1 MANKEIYRIDIA
13 IGVSGDSETQGK
25 LSAMEKMAEQTKN
38 KLKALD
44 KIKASPS
51 AKLKDDASTTIDKI
65 KSRTDKLNGTT
76 AQAKVK
82 AEDGASKVIDKIENK
97 AEKLNNKNVKPKI
110 DADNKA
116 SKIIEETETKA
127 EKLDNKK
134 ATVKIK
140 AQDEATK
147 TINNVESKINGWIKT
162 GAKKIISVGI
172 AGVLATGGIGLGT
185 SIKTFSQ
192 YEQGLS
198 NVKAVTEATDKQ
210 MKQLGDTAKS
220 LGASTAWSAVQV
232 TEAEELLG
240 QAGFSVQETI
250 TALPGLLSLAS
261 AGSLDLASAT
271 DIASGTLRAF
281 SLNASDSAH
290 VADVLA
296 LSASATNSDVT
307 DLGETMKY
315 VAPVS
320 ASLGISLEDTAAAAG
335 LLSNQNIKGSQAGT
349 VLRQAMA
356 RLASPTEEAADVM
369 KEYGINAFDAQGN
382 MKPLS
387 GVVDNLNSSLGKLTS
402 QQRADAIST
411 IFGTES
417 MSGILALMNQ
427 GGESLSSLSQ
437 KLKDAKGSA
446 DKMAETKLD
455 NLAGQWEQLK
465 GAVETAQIELGERL
479 APYAKEFVTWLTG
492 KMPEI
497 TDSVVKFVDY
507 ISKNTT
513 TIKTLAATVVGLSAA
528 FAGFSAVGKIGN
540 TITGI
545 KGLASVLKGGKVA
558 EETVKVAGGLRS
570 IGVVG
575 RLLPLIL
582 NPVGLAIAGT
592 AVVAGTAIT
601 ANANL
606 MKKSLSTTTE
616 ELSTTEKIMNK
627 LNGSIYKSKKEM
639 SKLGL
644 VYDDFGSG
652 ISDSFKTAAQ
662 DASKSLLEIEMN
674 IQRLVRDGSIDDADN
689 MQLKGWVDKFTNE
702 AIEAIREKQS
712 QIKDEFQKTFSLDG
726 VTSDAEQNVMDY
738 LSSYFEEGVNKELAI
753 RDEIYSIGDKAIK
766 DHGKILDSDI
776 KEIRDKLAELKSIQ
790 LEYANAESAG
800 ERAYASSKFTSKAE
814 KVTGI
819 EGASQLLQDR
829 AKEYKS
835 QIDEINANYD
845 KTIATTKYLLSS
857 PKISSES
864 KAKLESGLKE
874 TTAARDKALK
884 EAEEAWKSDLET
896 LYKTYPKAKGKIN
909 KYDGTE
915 LTGGDIKTQG
925 SLEKIKSKYSD
936 LKNIT
941 KSGFYGIRNSATGE
955 MNAMYVSVEKST
967 GDIVGAWNVTTQ
979 EIGAYTTDIKSKV
992 KELGNVHQSTIG
1004 GAIKYLSDM
1013 GASYDA
1019 VNNRI
1024 VSSSGQAIGELGK
1037 VSIAANG
1044 TRTMILNLNGTP
1056 VQITSNAE
1064 GQITSITE
1072 VGNAVKN
1079 VPPGANVTI
1088 TDNAN
1093 ESKQRIAG
1101 AGNEADRVNGK
1112 TSTITITTIFKK
1124 VIQTVEEFFTG
1135 KDPDQ
1140 KANGTNYFS
1149 GGLSTVDERGW
1160 ELSQNKSVP
1169 VLGNYNGDPLTYMSR
1184 GTKILNHM
1192 QSVQDMKKEVSRQI
1206 NEKMANKPSK
1216 VQYQLI
1222 KPQQKVQVAAVGGL
1236 SFGDINV
1243 NVGSDPD
1250 IDEIVIQATKKFA
1263 TELKKQLQN
1272 IKR

>member
-65 KSRTDKLNGTT
+65 KSRTDKLNATT

-97 AEKLNNKNVKPKI
+97 AEKLNSKSVKPKI

-271 DIASGTLRAF
+271 DIASGTLRSF

-349 VLRQAMA
+349 ILRQAMA
-356 RLASPTEEAADVM
+356 RLASPTEQAADVM

-387 GVVDNLNSSLGKLTS
+387 GVVDNLNTSLGKLTS

-455 NLAGQWEQLK
+455 NLAGQWEQLT

-639 SKLGL
+639 TQLGL

-652 ISDSFKTAAQ
+652 VSDSFKAAAR

-689 MQLKGWVDKFTNE
+689 TQLKGWVDKFTNE
-702 AIEAIREKQS
+702 AIEAIRQKQS
-712 QIKDEFQKTFSLDG
+712 EIQSEFQKTFSLDG

-738 LSSYFEEGVNKELAI
+738 LSSYFQEGVNKELAI

-766 DHGKILDSDI
+766 DHGAILDSDI
-776 KEIRDKLAELKSIQ
+776 KQIKDKLAELKALQ

-800 ERAYASSKFTSKAE
+800 ERAYASSKFTSKVKDKAE
-814 KVTGI
+814 STAGTVAGI
-819 EGASQLLQDR
+819 KDASQLLQDR
-829 AKEYKS
+829 AKEYQS
-835 QIDEINANYD
+835 QREEVEANYD

-857 PKISSES
+857 PKISSET
-864 KAKLESGLKE
+864 KTKLESGLKE
-874 TTAARDKALK
+874 TTTARDNTLQKID
-884 EAEEAWKSDLET
+884 EGWKSDIET
-896 LYKTYPKAKGKIN
+896 VYKYYPKAKGQIN
-909 KYDGTE
+909 EYDGDM
-915 LTGGDIKTQG
+915 LSGGDITAQN
-925 SLEKIKSKYSD
+925 SLDKMKNKYSE

-955 MNAMYVSVEKST
+955 MNAMYVSVEKSS

-992 KELGNVHQSTIG
+992 KELGNVHQSTVG
-1004 GAIKYLSDM
+1004 GAIKYLTDM
-1013 GASYDA
+1013 QASYDL
-1019 VNNRI
+1019 
-1024 VSSSGQAIGELGK
+1024 VSNKVVSFSGQAIGQLQN
-1037 VSIAANG
+1037 VSVAADG
-1044 TRTMILNLNGTP
+1044 TRTGILNLNGTP

-1072 VGNAVKN
+1072 VGNAVQNIPPSKN
-1079 VPPGANVTI
+1079 VTVST
-1088 TDNAN
+1088 NAT
-1093 ESKQRIAG
+1093 EAKAPVDGLLGSLRSLGSKVWTAT
-1101 AGNEADRVNGK
+1101 V
-1112 TSTITITTIFKK
+1112 SIFQK
-1124 VIQTVEEFFTG
+1124 IIGSGEN
-1135 KDPDQ
+1135 PDQ
-1140 KANGTNYFS
+1140 KANGTSYFS
-1149 GGLSTVDERGW
+1149 GGFSTVDERGW

-1169 VLGNYNGDPLTYMSR
+1169 VLGNYNGDPLAYMSR

-1192 QSVQDMKKEVSRQI
+1192 QSVQDMKKEVSRQV
-1206 NEKMANKPSK
+1206 NQKMASQPSK
-1216 VQYQLI
+1216 VQYQLDR
-1222 KPQQKVQVAAVGGL
+1222 KSVV
-1236 SFGDINV
+1236 
-1243 NVGSDPD
+1243 
-1250 IDEIVIQATKKFA
+1250 
-1263 TELKKQLQN
+1263 
-1272 IKR
+1272 